1 MKQAV
6 CVAIPS
12 RNETLLLRTVKQYL
26 AAAKFPND
34 VEIAVVLD
42 GWDVKPRG
50 DKITQELVDVY
61 KRQIHDI
68 KALAAIDPRIVI
80 HELPEPKGVRH
91 ALNLVCAT
99 TDCEYFIKLDAH
111 CELSPN
117 WDDEL
122 IKSYQAAGLET
133 LIIPR
138 IRSLDPDT
146 FVKGDRFFDYL
157 YIDSDIHQ
165 RHWPEYAQRPE
176 AQKDVCEVM
185 SNLGASWF
193 TSVQYWWQLGGHDEN
208 LYTWGESA
216 PETSLKCWL
225 SGGRQLLNKR
235 VWFAHVFRRRF
246 PYKISGRAIQQNKR
260 RTKDY
265 WLNNEYP
272 MQIHDI
278 EWLVRKFAP
287 VPTWDGVK

>member
-1 MKQAV
+1 MRQAI
-6 CVAIPS
+6 CVVIPS
-12 RNETLLLRTVKQYL
+12 RNETLLSRTVNQYL

-42 GWDVKPRG
+42 GWDVRPKG
-50 DKITQELVDVY
+50 KITQELADAY

-68 KALAAIDPRIVI
+68 KALAAIDPRIVV
-80 HELPEPKGVRH
+80 HELPEAKGVRH
-91 ALNLVCAT
+91 ALNRVVAT
-99 TDCEYFIKLDAH
+99 TTCKYFIKLDAH
-111 CELSPN
+111 CELSQN

-122 IKSYQAAGLET
+122 IKSYEDAGLET

-138 IRSLDPDT
+138 ICSLDPET
-146 FVKGDRFFDYL
+146 FQHGDRFFDYL

-165 RHWPEYAQRPE
+165 RHWPEYAQSAE

-193 TSVQYWWQLGGHDEN
+193 TSVQYWWQLGGHDES
-208 LYTWGESA
+208 LYMWGESA

-246 PYKISGRAIQQNKR
+246 PYRLNGNRVIANKQ
-260 RTKDY
+260 RTKEY

-272 MQIHDI
+272 MQIHPV
-278 EWLVRKFAP
+278 EWLVKKFAP
-287 VPTWDGVK
+287 VPTWEGVK